1 MLRQNC
7 LDKAD
12 RRELIAQL
20 EESAMPIKDGVLRE
34 QLCHVGKLLYEK
46 GFITGTQ
53 GNLSCRASDGQILI
67 TPKGGCKGMLQPDD
81 IVLIGS
87 SGMPVDPKQSPS
99 SEYRMHLH
107 GYQRRNDFHAAVHA
121 HPSYATAFA
130 LGGVTLD
137 VSELSEGRANF
148 GEIPFI
154 SYAEPGTQDLA
165 DRLGNLVLTYHTF
178 LLENHGI
185 MSFGSNLME
194 AFFRVEMAEQ
204 IAKTIY
210 LSRVL
215 TDVSLLYEEGAFA
228 GDDEDFGEDESEFH
242 PPRGN

>member
-1 MLRQNC
+1 M
-7 LDKAD
+7 
-12 RRELIAQL
+12 
-20 EESAMPIKDGVLRE
+20 SIKDGVLRE
-34 QLCHVGKLLYEK
+34 QLCQVGKLLYEK
-46 GFITGTQ
+46 GLIAGTQ

-81 IVLIGS
+81 IVLISS
-87 SGMPVDPKQSPS
+87 SGIPVDPEQTPS

-107 GYQRRNDFHAAVHA
+107 GYKGREDFQAAVHA

-130 LGGVTLD
+130 LGGVMLD
-137 VSELSEGRANF
+137 ISELPEGRANF

-154 SYAEPGTQDLA
+154 TYAEPGTQDLA
-165 DRLGNLVLTYHTF
+165 DRLGNLVLGYHTF
-178 LLENHGI
+178 LLENHGV

-204 IAKTIY
+204 MAKTIY

-215 TDVSLLYEEGAFA
+215 TDVSLVYEEGAFA
-228 GDDEDFGEDESEFH
+228 DDDEIFGEDESEFH
-242 PPRGN
+242 PPRGNG